1 MDKNIPAL
9 AVHYYGQA
17 ASSMIARDRF
27 ISNSSYAITRTG
39 GVKLKEKTGGFPE
52 WDTAVQSRF
61 AAAVRTV
68 NRSKISYLLT
78 IQVIERARV
87 IGCIMRP

>member
-9 AVHYYGQA
+9 TVHHHGRGV
-17 ASSMIARDRF
+17 SSTIARDRL
-27 ISNSSYAITRTG
+27 ISNSSYTIPKPE
-39 GVKLKEKTGGFPE
+39 GVKLKDKTGGFPE

-68 NRSKISYLLT
+68 NRGKISYLLT